1 MKFFVDTADIKQ
13 IEELI
18 PTGFV
23 NGVTTNPSL
32 IAKNGDDMAKTIKA
46 ICSIVSGPVSAEVTA
61 TKFDGMYKEGIKLS
75 KIAKN
80 IIVKVPLTPDGI
92 KTCKKLSKKKIGV
105 NVTLCFSPN
114 QAILAAKAGA
124 QYVSP
129 FVGRLDDIGKSGI
142 DLISDIKKIYL
153 NYKNLKTKI
162 LAASIRN
169 TKHISQA
176 AMVGADVVTVPP
188 KILEEMFNHPLT
200 TKGLKI
206 FLDDWKK
213 TKQKIL

>member
-13 IEELI
+13 IEGLI

-23 NGVTTNPSL
+23 DGVTTNPSL
-32 IAKNGDDMAKTIKA
+32 IAKQGADMKETIKA
-46 ICSIVSGPVSAEVTA
+46 ICSLVKGPVSAEVTA

-80 IIVKVPLTPDGI
+80 IVVKVPLTPDGI

-142 DLISDIKKIYL
+142 DLISDIKKIYV

-162 LAASIRN
+162 LAASIRS
-169 TKHISQA
+169 TKHITQA

>member
-1 MKFFVDTADIKQ
+1 MEFFVDTADINEIKR
-13 IEELI
+13 INDMGILD
-18 PTGFV
+18 
-23 NGVTTNPSL
+23 GVTTNPSL
-32 IAKNGDDMAKTIKA
+32 VSKSNKNFKELIKE
-46 ICSIVSGPVSAEVTA
+46 ICQTVSGPVSAEVTA
-61 TKFDGMYKEGIKLS
+61 TKFDGMYKEGVKLS

-80 IIVKVPLTPDGI
+80 IVVKVPLTPDGI